1 MARATKKKLGL
12 TFKTKAII
20 ALGVVLGLVVCGFK
34 VGPEDGLACVK
45 LAGHGICV
53 GIRIE

>member
-1 MARATKKKLGL
+1 MAKASKKKGL
-12 TFKTKAII
+12 TLKTKAII
-20 ALGVVLGLVVCGFK
+20 VLGVALGLILCGFK

>member
-1 MARATKKKLGL
+1 MAKASKKKGLTLKTRAIITLGVALGL
-12 TFKTKAII
+12 I
-20 ALGVVLGLVVCGFK
+20 LCGFK

-45 LAGHGICV
+45 LAGHGVCV

>member
-1 MARATKKKLGL
+1 MTKVSKKKGL
-12 TFKTKAII
+12 TLKTKAII
-20 ALGVVLGLVVCGFK
+20 ALSVVLGLIVCGFK